1 MEMDFPTLSSEH
13 TRVGSSLIWSL
24 PFSNIHGMPSKGRDE
39 AAVGPKQKPHNTIL
53 ALSIGS
59 YSRVSSESFLVR
71 RHVHVV
77 ATPLYWQPLS
87 MAQLFHF
94 SLRTMVLTRLFSLLP
109 LLSPPHLHRILLM
122 ASPSPPASQTLTRTR
137 FEANVFPQHAHSST
151 AGATAL
157 SSALQSG
164 PFSVGPTHGPVL
176 STLASFSH
184 VHVSRSS
191 AREIS
196 SSHVD
201 SRNGPNTRSRKRRTT
216 EQISTAQPA
225 APAQRKR
232 ARTKPASLKKP
243 PPETQAAD
251 DDKKP
256 AALDSCCICM
266 CDVEPE
272 DLAGI
277 NGCEH
282 KFCFGCIEKWGE
294 RENSCPLCK
303 NRFNKI
309 DRVHKKRK
317 KGHKNSKKVKQRD
330 QRSDLVPGAALEGL
344 LGRLIEQSRHRV
356 TGRPNDLTDFF
367 SSANFASRHPNP
379 PSIARLIFS
388 GVGNFNLESI
398 HGPTRYSRAPRSNT
412 RSVTFNDRLDL
423 SSDEEESPLSNF
435 IRAFHGHVSGH
446 SVMQVVRPMTVT
458 THIASR
464 SYASNSNDGMAGSRA
479 ENPLEI
485 DDDSDDDTVEVV
497 QVRRPA

>member
-24 PFSNIHGMPSKGRDE
+24 PFSNIHGLPSKGERSSSCG
-39 AAVGPKQKPHNTIL
+39 AKAKATQHHL
-53 ALSIGS
+53 GS
-59 YSRVSSESFLVR
+59 SYRQLVSSESFRVR

-77 ATPLYWQPLS
+77 ATPLHWQPLS

-94 SLRTMVLTRLFSLLP
+94 SLRTMVLTHLFSLLP
-109 LLSPPHLHRILLM
+109 LLSPRHLLRILLM
-122 ASPSPPASQTLTRTR
+122 ASPSTPASQTLTRTR

-164 PFSVGPTHGPVL
+164 PFSVGPAHGPVL
-176 STLASFSH
+176 STRASFSH
-184 VHVSRSS
+184 VQVSRPST
-191 AREIS
+191 REIS

-256 AALDSCCICM
+256 AALDCCCICM

-309 DRVHKKRK
+309 DRVNKKRK
-317 KGHKNSKKVKQRD
+317 KGLKNSKKVKQRD

-344 LGRLIEQSRHRV
+344 LGRLIDQSRHRV

-398 HGPTRYSRAPRSNT
+398 HGPRYNRAPRSNT
-412 RSVTFNDRLDL
+412 RSVTFNDGLDM